1 MVWPRT
7 DGSGLVWPE
16 ANGSCL
22 VCLELILLRCWQR
35 RKRPLCVDYDTYCFN
50 VTSDD
55 GSSILLYQAN
65 NSYLVWH
72 GIWF

>member
-22 VCLELILLRCWQR
+22 VLPRIDTLTLLAAT
-35 RKRPLCVDYDTYCFN
+35 KVSALCRLQYCFN

-55 GSSILLYQAN
+55 GSSIFLYQAN

-72 GIWF
+72 GIFN